1 MELKGVFPAM
11 VTPLTPDEQVDKA
24 AYRRV
29 VRYCLDGGVHGVV
42 VLGTTGEFPAM
53 TDAMRRD
60 AIETALGEVNG
71 RVPVLIGCGDTS
83 TKKTLAQ
90 VKAAAATNAAAVL
103 VAMPYYYPLDQ
114 AAVARHFL
122 AVAEASVLPVVVYNF
137 PQMTKTAIAPDTLEK
152 LAAHPN
158 IIGVKDSAGDFV
170 AMQRF
175 LDLTAGHPFAVM
187 SGNPALG
194 LAAYLHGAKGGIYA
208 GCSMVP
214 KLCADVYN
222 AFARGDLAAALDLQ
236 KRASLIPLMGGF
248 GPAPAVIKL
257 VLSKLGICD
266 ATVSA
271 PLGLAPGQ
279 EEKIFA
285 WARKLGVQVQ

>member
-1 MELKGVFPAM
+1 MELKGVYPAM
-11 VTPLTPDEQVDKA
+11 VTPFTPDEKVDKA

-53 TDAMRRD
+53 TDAMRQD
-60 AIETALGEVNG
+60 AIETALDEIKG

-83 TKKTLAQ
+83 TRKTIVQ
-90 VKAAAATNAAAVL
+90 VKAAAATKADGVL

-114 AAVARHFL
+114 AAVARHFQ
-122 AVAEASVLPVVVYNF
+122 AVADASALPVVLYNF
-137 PQMTKTAIAPDTLEK
+137 PQMTKTAIAPDTIEK

-158 IIGVKDSAGDFV
+158 IIGVKDSSGDFV
-170 AMQRF
+170 TMQRF
-175 LDLTAGHPFAVM
+175 LALTAGQDFAVM
-187 SGNPALG
+187 AGNPALG
-194 LAAYLHGAKGGIYA
+194 LSGYLLGVKGGIFA
-208 GCSMVP
+208 GCSLVP

-222 AFARGDLAAALDLQ
+222 AFSRGDLAAATELQ
-236 KRASLIPLMGGF
+236 KSASLIPLMGGF
-248 GPAPAVIKL
+248 GPAPAVIKF
-257 VLSKLGICD
+257 VLSKLGVCD

-279 EEKIFA
+279 DEKIFA
-285 WARKLGVQVQ
+285 WARKLGVEV